1 MMADDLGRGNRG
13 SRPWKGVRWIPVIV
27 IVVLLMWGKLAAD
40 VDETLVAALLSML
53 GWRFGSGG
61 AIGEQPPGLRA

>member
-13 SRPWKGVRWIPVIV
+13 SRPWRGARWIPVIV
-27 IVVLLMWGKLAAD
+27 IVVLLMWGRLAAD

-61 AIGEQPPGLRA
+61 GSGEQPPGLPA